1 MCVSSRF
8 QVTVVSPPVNHCCG
22 AHSDHLL
29 PFPPASASQTWT
41 QEAVAHLHAPG
52 ALVTGLR
59 LVPLSGLV
67 QMGLGWSVGALGQT
81 VPHPPARREPSPPA
95 RTPPFHPRLRTK
107 PSPQCLTQAEG
118 ASGTSPGQQTP
129 QAHPQVRPQSS
140 QPSVP
145 APHGPRGQTQHNH
158 FTSGCCSAELQDT
171 RASKRMI
178 MVLFSY
184 LRSTDLS

>member
-8 QVTVVSPPVNHCCG
+8 QVTVASPPVNHCCG

-41 QEAVAHLHAPG
+41 QEAVAHLRAPG

-95 RTPPFHPRLRTK
+95 RTPPFHPGLRTK
-107 PSPQCLTQAEG
+107 PSPQSVSHKQKGLAGRAQVSRHRRPTRK
-118 ASGTSPGQQTP
+118 SVRSHLSPLSLPRTVLGG
-129 QAHPQVRPQSS
+129 RPNTTISLPGVVVQSYKTH
-140 QPSVP
+140 V
-145 APHGPRGQTQHNH
+145 
-158 FTSGCCSAELQDT
+158 LQN
-171 RASKRMI
+171 
-178 MVLFSY
+178 V
-184 LRSTDLS
+184 